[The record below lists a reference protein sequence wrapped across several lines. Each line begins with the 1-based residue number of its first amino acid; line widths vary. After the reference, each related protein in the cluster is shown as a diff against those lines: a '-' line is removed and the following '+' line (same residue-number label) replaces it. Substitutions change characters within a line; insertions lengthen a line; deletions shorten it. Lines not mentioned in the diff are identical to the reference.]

1 MCRVASTGIHPR
13 HPPDAGEAF
22 RVGRS
27 ERLRASVLALCSDT
41 CEGRAAGSSGGAAAR
56 AFLERELG
64 QLGLEPLGESGYR
77 QPVPG
82 CAGTNLLA
90 RIPGNG
96 PLSERAVLVAAHYDH
111 LGRDGEDVFHGADD
125 NAAAVAMVL
134 ELARELAV
142 RQGELSRQVIVAFF
156 DAEEPPHFFTENMG
170 SVHFVN
176 QPTFPVDRIDL
187 MVCLDLVGHACG
199 GRDLPPEVR
208 GSLFVLGAELSRGTP
223 ELVDRLAARARGV
236 CPRRLHADLIPPLSD
251 YHAFWEAQVPF
262 LFLTCGR
269 WKHYHRPTDTPER
282 LAWEKMT
289 ATTAFLIDL
298 VTEASRR
305 PERQV
310 EWLADGRDDAATLR
324 SLHDLTSLLLPTDP
338 NLAPVV
344 AQLDALARRGEPL
357 RSEERL
363 RLSLLVGR
371 LETLFD

>member
-1 MCRVASTGIHPR
+1 MSTAINSQKPADASESLW
-13 HPPDAGEAF
+13 A
-22 RVGRS
+22 GRS
-27 ERLRASVLALCSDT
+27 ERLRASVLALCSEP

-56 AFLERELG
+56 VFLERELA

-96 PLSERAVLVAAHYDH
+96 SLSERAVLVAAHYDH
-111 LGRDGEDVFHGADD
+111 LGREGADVFHGADD

-142 RQGELSRQVIVAFF
+142 RQADLSRQVIVALF

-176 QPTFPVDRIDL
+176 QPTFAVDRIDL

-199 GRDLPPEVR
+199 GRDLPPELR
-208 GSLFVLGAELSRGTP
+208 GSLFVLGAELSQGTP
-223 ELVDRLAARARGV
+223 ELVDRLAAGARGV
-236 CPRRLHADLIPPLSD
+236 WPRRLDANLIPPLSD
-251 YHAFWEAQVPF
+251 YHAFWDAQVPF

-282 LAWEKMT
+282 LAWEKMN
-289 ATTAFLIDL
+289 ATSAFLIEL
-298 VTEASRR
+298 ASEASRR
-305 PERQV
+305 PEPRV
-310 EWLADGRDDAATLR
+310 EWLAEGRDDAAILRTL
-324 SLHDLTSLLLPTDP
+324 HELTSLLLPTEPD
-338 NLAPVV
+338 LAPVV
-344 AQLDALARRGEPL
+344 AQLDALARRPEPL

-363 RLSLLVGR
+363 RLSMLLGR